1 MREGGG
7 GGRSPRLWDRWEV
20 GGRPG
25 TQKIF
30 SALRASFWSK
40 NMGGTRPPPPAPPL
54 DPPLLD
60 TDLVSRR
67 TFRVTPG
74 SITASE
80 FDSSFFFS
88 CHTDR
93 NSRRSPHFIT
103 AINKILVN
111 GVTCCMKGGSTFS
124 VFFKFESRLTI
135 CYSLDSA
142 VFGVTR
148 LGWI

>member
-1 MREGGG
+1 
-7 GGRSPRLWDRWEV
+7 
-20 GGRPG
+20 
-25 TQKIF
+25 
-30 SALRASFWSK
+30 
-40 NMGGTRPPPPAPPL
+40 MGGDPPTSPL

-60 TDLVSRR
+60 TDLASRR

-111 GVTCCMKGGSTFS
+111 GVTCCMKVGSTFC
-124 VFFKFESRLTI
+124 VFFKVKANYLLFFRFHCIWCYPPWVDLAVGRGGPRPPLSELSGSAPERLRK
-135 CYSLDSA
+135 
-142 VFGVTR
+142 G
-148 LGWI
+148 LGAT